1 MTKRRAAGACALAW
15 PLTAGDAG
23 ACECPATWTCQAWPA
38 PQTLNSRGWAQS
50 RIINCKGGMVY
61 HQHHASASGAAQ
73 AALLLVL
80 GAESDLQAAEAPRLN
95 GGLRKQFTFFFA
107 MRPTPARALC
117 ASAGGRGAGVCDEHP
132 WPAPGG
138 VRRFTSALLNYPRK
152 LAKCIRRAAPAKS
165 LQGPYGLVA
174 EPRGGKA

>member
-1 MTKRRAAGACALAW
+1 MTKRRAAGLFALAW
-15 PLTAGDAG
+15 LLTAGDAG
-23 ACECPATWTCQAWPA
+23 AFECPATWTCQVWPA

-50 RIINCKGGMVY
+50 RIINRKGGMVY

-73 AALLLVL
+73 AALVFVM

-95 GGLRKQFTFFFA
+95 GGLRKQFAFLLA
-107 MRPTPARALC
+107 MRPAAARALC
-117 ASAGGRGAGVCDEHP
+117 ASTGGRGTGVCDEHP
-132 WPAPGG
+132 WLAPGG
-138 VRRFTSALLNYPRK
+138 VCRFTSAVLNYPRK
-152 LAKCIRRAAPAKS
+152 LAKCIRREAPAKS